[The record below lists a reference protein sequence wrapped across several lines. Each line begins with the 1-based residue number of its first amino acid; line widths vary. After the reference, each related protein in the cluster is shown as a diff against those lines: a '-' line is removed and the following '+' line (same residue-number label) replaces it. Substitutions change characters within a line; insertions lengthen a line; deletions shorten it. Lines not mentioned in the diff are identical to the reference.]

1 MTKKS
6 TSRKTRDHLHAVAS
20 AAPEMPETPAPDA
33 PLALDIPE
41 TLRWKLA
48 AHQEKVERIAE
59 RVRTGLLAELQQK
72 LNGTL
77 NASPEFV
84 SVRQERDAV
93 LAEIQEALKSQVP
106 EGYQLSNLNTV
117 DGKATLAKV

>member
-1 MTKKS
+1 
-6 TSRKTRDHLHAVAS
+6 
-20 AAPEMPETPAPDA
+20 MPETPAPDA